1 MIKLAA
7 FVVIVAGVMA
17 ASSVITPVLLAL
29 FIGIICVPPLE
40 WLNSKNIGLELS
52 VAIVLLS
59 ITLLILGL
67 GLILGDSFASFAG
80 NAPKY
85 EATLTEMVKSSIRSL
100 NEYGL
105 NISVGDIIKIADP
118 AKIMQ
123 YTARVVSELGGFMS
137 YSLLIFFILLFLMLE
152 VYGLRV
158 KTRAIADESAEEA
171 VLYIRSITDTI
182 RVYLGYKT
190 LISLA
195 TGFLIWIWLT
205 VVGVDYAVL
214 WALIAFLLNY
224 IPNIG
229 SIIAG
234 IPAVLLALV
243 QLGVGGALWTAL
255 GYGIVNMIIGNL
267 VEPKVLGDG
276 LGLST
281 LVIFLSLIFWGFIFG
296 TVGMFLA
303 VPLTITAKLML
314 EHNKKTHWIAVLLGT
329 EKSAQKIIDTR
340 NSSDAGI

>member
-1 MIKLAA
+1 MNLAA
-7 FVVIVAGVMA
+7 FIIIVAGLMA
-17 ASSVITPVLLAL
+17 ATSLITPVLLAL

-40 WLNSKNIGLELS
+40 WLKSKNIGLGLS

-59 ITLLILGL
+59 ITLLLFGL
-67 GLILGDSFASFAG
+67 GLILGDSFASFAQ
-80 NAPKY
+80 NAPNY
-85 EATLTEMVKSSIRSL
+85 EAKLTEIAKSAVRSL
-100 NEYGL
+100 NEMGL
-105 NISVGDIIKIADP
+105 NISVKDLINIVDP
-118 AKIMQ
+118 AKIMK
-123 YTARVVSELGGFMS
+123 YTAGVLSDLGGFMS
-137 YSLLIFFILLFLMLE
+137 YSFLIFFILLFLMLE
-152 VYGLRV
+152 HYGFRV
-158 KTRAIADESAEEA
+158 KTRAINSESAEETIK
-171 VLYIRSITDTI
+171 YIRTITDTI

-190 LISLA
+190 VISLA
-195 TGFLIWIWLT
+195 TGLLIWIWLA
-205 VVGVDYAVL
+205 VIGVDYAVL

-234 IPAVLLALV
+234 IPAVLLALI
-243 QLGVGGALWTAL
+243 QFGLGGAAWTAL
-255 GYGIVNMIIGNL
+255 GYVLVNMVMGNL

-314 EHNKKTHWIAVLLGT
+314 DHNPRTEWIGVLLGT
-329 EKSAQKIIDTR
+329 EKDAMKLIDLR
-340 NSSDAGI
+340 KSDDTSE